1 VIDVQAISEF
11 ARPQDLAFYVVIC
24 TLKSLNRSD
33 IKNTIM
39 QASGFKTL
47 MERSSSS
54 GNLEDVLENFLNG
67 HYMDFQ
73 RQIAQIMSQM
83 SFDMYLGGSKINN
96 LMNDIRRKGLI
107 QYVAPYKVID
117 LREIAKA
124 FDLSVEQVEHE
135 IAHLIVTKQIQAK
148 IDSHSKLLYSRKDNE
163 TLNSYKEAVAL
174 GTKFIQETE
183 AALLR
188 VQIIQKGK

>member
-47 MERSSSS
+47 MELSSSS

-83 SFDMYLGGSKINN
+83 SFDMYLGGSKINT
-96 LMNDIRRKGLI
+96 LMNDIRRKALI

-148 IDSHSKLLYSRKDNE
+148 IDSHSKVNRYESLIFIASLLPQ
-163 TLNSYKEAVAL
+163 
-174 GTKFIQETE
+174 G
-183 AALLR
+183 
-188 VQIIQKGK
+188 

>member
-47 MERSSSS
+47 MELSSSS

-83 SFDMYLGGSKINN
+83 SFDMYLGGSKINT
-96 LMNDIRRKGLI
+96 LMNDIRRKALI

-124 FDLSVEQVEHE
+124 FDLSVE
-135 IAHLIVTKQIQAK
+135 
-148 IDSHSKLLYSRKDNE
+148 
-163 TLNSYKEAVAL
+163 
-174 GTKFIQETE
+174 
-183 AALLR
+183 
-188 VQIIQKGK
+188 